1 MVQILMPE
9 RVVFRSDDVTKVVA
23 ESTTGSFGL
32 LPHRQDCVMPLVPGI
47 LSMVV
52 AGEERFVAVDEG
64 VLVKA
69 GPLVAIAVRLAIV
82 GANLESMRH
91 SVEQH
96 LLSLDEQEQQLRQT
110 LIRIEQD
117 FVRMIRDRLEQ

>member
-1 MVQILMPE
+1 
-9 RVVFRSDDVTKVVA
+9 
-23 ESTTGSFGL
+23 
-32 LPHRQDCVMPLVPGI
+32 
-47 LSMVV
+47 
-52 AGEERFVAVDEG
+52 
-64 VLVKA
+64 LVKA